1 MRIFDYSALKQQK
14 WDTQVVAY
22 IAAIHEAKGRQELY
36 RKQKPREMEKLVEI
50 AKIQSAET
58 SNAIEGIR
66 TTNTRLKQLL
76 SEKTLPRTR
85 DEEEIAGYRD
95 ALNVIHE
102 NYEYIPVTPNYILQL
117 HKILYSHSGKSI
129 GGKFKSVQNYINA
142 TDENGKEVT
151 VFTPLAPSDT
161 PPAVAAICEQFGL
174 AVAAGDVDPLILIPV
189 FIHDFLC
196 IHPFSDGNGRMSRL
210 LTALL
215 LYRCGFLV
223 GKYVSLEAKIAKTK
237 DLYYDALSAAQA
249 GWHEGK
255 DDPTAFIKYLLGTVV
270 AAYRDLEYRM
280 ELVSEKLP
288 AFGMVQKAVRGMVGK
303 FTKAQVL
310 ERCPSLSASSVEA
323 SLKKLVAGGELAKHG
338 AGRSTFYVRIS

>member
-1 MRIFDYSALKQQK
+1 MKLGFIVAITDKLPESMKRALIEKPFSPQPSVFLA
-14 WDTQVVAY
+14 DGSVMEQVKKKDVLLSYPYESMDPFLQLIKEAAY
-22 IAAIHEAKGRQELY
+22 DPDVMTIKITIYRLAKKAR
-36 RKQKPREMEKLVEI
+36 LVEYLC
-50 AKIQSAET
+50 AA
-58 SNAIEGIR
+58 A
-66 TTNTRLKQLL
+66 
-76 SEKTLPRTR
+76 
-85 DEEEIAGYRD
+85 
-95 ALNVIHE
+95 
-102 NYEYIPVTPNYILQL
+102 
-117 HKILYSHSGKSI
+117 
-129 GGKFKSVQNYINA
+129 
-142 TDENGKEVT
+142 ENGKEVT
-151 VFTPLAPSDT
+151 VFTPLAPYET

-270 AAYRDLEYRM
+270 AAYRDLEDRM

-303 FTKAQVL
+303 FTKVQVL